1 MMSSTKVMPKP
12 VRNVILWGL
21 FAMTSALVIAVN
33 TPVLWALS
41 TCVLGLGLFL
51 TWTEWYDNDVLNEI
65 VAVVLVPAA
74 LYCALNA
81 DDVVRVISR
90 LMILLFLSPVLALGL
105 DTVLADLARRRRA
118 APTGA
123 VAAVNKV
130 NVANVVD
137 TVDNPRPVEGGDILA
152 DPSGDNDLI

>member
-1 MMSSTKVMPKP
+1 MTTSTKVMSKP

-21 FAMTSALVIAVN
+21 FAMTSALVVDVN

-51 TWTEWYDNDVLNEI
+51 MWTEWYDNDVLNEI
-65 VAVVLVPAA
+65 VAVILVPAA

-105 DTVLADLARRRRA
+105 DMVLARSGRLT
-118 APTGA
+118 PTGA
-123 VAAVNKV
+123 VDAVNKV
-130 NVANVVD
+130 SVD
-137 TVDNPRPVEGGDILA
+137 
-152 DPSGDNDLI
+152 

>member
-1 MMSSTKVMPKP
+1 M
-12 VRNVILWGL
+12 
-21 FAMTSALVIAVN
+21 
-33 TPVLWALS
+33 LWALS

-51 TWTEWYDNDVLNEI
+51 MWTEWYDNDVLNEI

-81 DDVVRVISR
+81 DDIVRVISR

-105 DTVLADLARRRRA
+105 DTDLAALSRRRRS

-130 NVANVVD
+130 NVANVV
-137 TVDNPRPVEGGDILA
+137 VNVG
-152 DPSGDNDLI
+152 